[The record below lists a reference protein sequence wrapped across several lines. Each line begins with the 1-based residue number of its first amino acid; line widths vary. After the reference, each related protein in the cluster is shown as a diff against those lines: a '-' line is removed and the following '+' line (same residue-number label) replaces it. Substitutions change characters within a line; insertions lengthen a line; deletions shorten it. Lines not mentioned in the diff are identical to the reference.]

1 MKAQVLKGKQGKI
14 TDNCAFCRGKG
25 TDPFEILSKLSTC
38 QVCGGR
44 GEVTIPAPAIKCTFC
59 GGTGIHRDQRLTC
72 LVCNG
77 KGMVNINEP
86 IETCPDCKGKGVTE
100 ADYLP
105 CLKCKGKGVIN
116 KK

>member
-14 TDNCAFCRGKG
+14 TANCAFCQGKG
-25 TDPFEILSKLSTC
+25 TDPFELLSKLSNC
-38 QVCGGR
+38 QVCLGK
-44 GEVTIPAPAIKCTFC
+44 GEVTIPGPAIECSFC

-72 LVCNG
+72 VVCG
-77 KGMVNINEP
+77 GRGMVNIKEP
-86 IETCPDCKGKGVTE
+86 IETCPDCEGKGVVE
-100 ADYLP
+100 GDYLP